1 MNMENTKEI
10 QQNPPEGARPQQNP
24 SEGTFREGKA
34 FTQDDVNRI
43 VGERL
48 AKERTK
54 LETEFANRE
63 SQLRQKE
70 LEFTAKEMLKKH
82 DLPESLIPALNG
94 TDEETLQKSIDIVC
108 QAYEEKQNKPPIPRV
123 LGAAQ
128 AIKFGTPE
136 NTIKQIEKAMNLT
149 R

>member
-10 QQNPPEGARPQQNP
+10 QQNPPEGAQTQQNP
-24 SEGTFREGKA
+24 SEGTSQETKH

-48 AKERTK
+48 AKERAK
-54 LETEFANRE
+54 LETELASRE
-63 SQLRQKE
+63 AQLRQKE

-94 TDEETLQKSIDIVC
+94 TDEETLQKSIEIVC
-108 QAYEEKQNKPPIPRV
+108 QAYEEKQKKPPVPRV

-128 AIKFGTPE
+128 TIKFGSPE

>member
-10 QQNPPEGARPQQNP
+10 QQNPLEGASQ
-24 SEGTFREGKA
+24 ETKH

-48 AKERTK
+48 AKERAK
-54 LETEFANRE
+54 LETELAGRE
-63 SQLRQKE
+63 VELRQKE
-70 LEFTAKEMLKKH
+70 LHFMAKEMLRKH

-94 TDEETLQKSIDIVC
+94 TDEETLQKSIEIVC

-128 AIKFGTPE
+128 TIKFGSPE
-136 NTIKQIEKAMNLT
+136 NTIKQIEKAMKLT